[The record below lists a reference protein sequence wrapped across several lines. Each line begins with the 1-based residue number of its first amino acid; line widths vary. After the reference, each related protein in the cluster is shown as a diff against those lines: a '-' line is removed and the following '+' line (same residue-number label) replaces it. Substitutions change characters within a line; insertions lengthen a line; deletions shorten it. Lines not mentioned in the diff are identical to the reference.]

1 MSSTA
6 LTSGA
11 SVSSPVSGLRAL
23 RPRWL
28 GALPLAS
35 LFALSACGGVPDES
49 ATASV
54 SQADG
59 LSHGHHQQGEELFV
73 TAFPG
78 TNGRSCASCH
88 VLDEHT
94 ALTPAHVTSLLATN
108 PSDPL
113 FNPIDADDPT
123 AAVPTYDHLK
133 KGLVRVS
140 LKLPDNMD
148 LIDSAGHVVTAPDR
162 MFFVWRAVPTTENTA
177 ITAPYQYDGR
187 KGTLQQQAQGAITA
201 HSQGGTVSNRDLDFI
216 AAFQQDQFTSKRA
229 RKVAQAMAHGTP
241 VDQIP
246 RPELD
251 MDLTDAQ
258 ARGLTVYNAACE
270 ACHGGATTLQV
281 TNRAVHRLAFL
292 QLKPDGNVIYDTSVT
307 PPAPVPQD
315 PSPNDEFLNVGFA
328 NITYLGQLFNAIGFG
343 DLFGPRFNKDVAL
356 PQYRYR
362 FYTDATRTVQKVDL
376 PPTPVTVS
384 GSPFDLQAQLD
395 ANGAPI
401 VGPNLL
407 PQAWSTDP
415 GRAAITGDPRDFE
428 AFDVP
433 ALRGIANTAPYFHD
447 NSTESLKDVVDLYS
461 RFILP
466 FFTMLNLPA
475 TLPPEPGSFFPES
488 LTQQQKQDLLEFLQ
502 VL

>member
-1 MSSTA
+1 
-6 LTSGA
+6 
-11 SVSSPVSGLRAL
+11 
-23 RPRWL
+23 
-28 GALPLAS
+28 
-35 LFALSACGGVPDES
+35 
-49 ATASV
+49 V

-59 LSHGHHQQGEELFV
+59 LSHGHHEQGERLFE
-73 TAFPG
+73 TAFAG

-88 VLDEHT
+88 VVDEHT
-94 ALTPAHVTSLLATN
+94 VLTPDHVTSLLASN
-108 PSDPL
+108 PNDPL

-123 AAVPTYDHLK
+123 AAVPTYEHLK
-133 KGLVRVS
+133 KGLVRVTI
-140 LKLPDNMD
+140 KLPDNMD
-148 LIDSAGHVVTAPDR
+148 LIDAAGNVVTGPDR
-162 MFFVWRAVPTTENTA
+162 TYSVWRAVPTTDNTA

-187 KGTLQQQAQGAITA
+187 KATLQLQAQGAIST
-201 HSQGGTVSNRDLDFI
+201 HSQGPIVSSTDLDFI
-216 AAFQQDQFTSKRA
+216 AAFEQDNFSSKRA
-229 RKVAQAMAHGTP
+229 RQVAQQMAQGTP

-281 TNRAVHRLAFL
+281 TNRDVHRLAFL
-292 QLKPDGNVIYDTSVT
+292 QLKPDGNVLYDHTVT
-307 PPAPVPQD
+307 PPQPVPQD

-328 NITYLGQLFNAIGFG
+328 NISYLGQLFNIIGFG

-362 FYTDATRTVQKVDL
+362 FYTDATRTVKKVDL

-395 ANGAPI
+395 ENGAPI

-415 GRAAITGDPRDFE
+415 GRAGITGNPRDFE

-433 ALRGIANTAPYFHD
+433 ALRGIANSAPYFHD
-447 NSTESLKDVVDLYS
+447 NSTATLKDVVDLYS

-466 FFTMLNLPA
+466 FFTPLNLPA
-475 TLPPEPGSFFPES
+475 NLPPEPNSFFPES
-488 LTQQQKQDLLEFLQ
+488 LSPQQKSDLLEFLQ

>member
-1 MSSTA
+1 
-6 LTSGA
+6 
-11 SVSSPVSGLRAL
+11 V
-23 RPRWL
+23 
-28 GALPLAS
+28 
-35 LFALSACGGVPDES
+35 
-49 ATASV
+49 
-54 SQADG
+54 
-59 LSHGHHQQGEELFV
+59 
-73 TAFPG
+73 
-78 TNGRSCASCH
+78 
-88 VLDEHT
+88 DEHT
-94 ALTPAHVTSLLATN
+94 VLRPDHVTALLASN
-108 PSDPL
+108 PNDPL

-123 AAVPTYDHLK
+123 APVPTYEHLK
-133 KGLVRVS
+133 KGLVRVTI
-140 LKLPDNMD
+140 KLPDNMD
-148 LIDSAGHVVTAPDR
+148 LIDFAGNVVTGPDR
-162 MFFVWRAVPTTENTA
+162 TYSVWRAVPTTDNTA

-187 KGTLQQQAQGAITA
+187 KGTLQEQAQGAIST
-201 HSQGGTVSNRDLDFI
+201 HSQGPIVASQDLDFI
-216 AAFQQDQFTSKRA
+216 AAFQQDNFSSKRA
-229 RKVAQAMAHGTP
+229 RQVAQQMAQGTP

-251 MDLTDAQ
+251 MKLTDAQ

-281 TNRAVHRLAFL
+281 TNRDVHALAFL
-292 QLKPDGNVIYDTSVT
+292 ELKPDGNVRYDTSVT
-307 PPAPVPQD
+307 PPRPIPQD

-328 NITYLGQLFNAIGFG
+328 NISYLGQLFNIIGFG

-362 FYTDATRTVQKVDL
+362 FYTDATRTVKDVDL

-395 ANGAPI
+395 EHGAPI

-407 PQAWSTDP
+407 PQNWSTDP
-415 GRAAITGDPRDFE
+415 GRAGITGNPRDFE

-433 ALRGIANTAPYFHD
+433 ALRGIANSAPYFHD
-447 NSTESLKDVVDLYS
+447 NSAETLKDAVDLYS

-475 TLPPEPGSFFPES
+475 NLPPEPGSFFPES
-488 LTQQQKQDLLEFLQ
+488 LSPQQKSDLLEFLQ